1 MQFDCLEAAPVG
13 RSKSSDCSLTHRCES
28 AESLPTVRNVT
39 VWPPSQYHHE
49 CMLHKKGKNEPR
61 TATRADVKNEMA
73 KPRMARS
80 ARIAELNLDI
90 ARNIAEP
97 STTMPGTVKK
107 IIPPPRTS
115 LPEKAQIAVAGA
127 PRAYR
132 DLRIENTLTDEHG
145 DDVRLK
151 KGAHVEITVTA
162 NDDRDHN

>member
-1 MQFDCLEAAPVG
+1 M
-13 RSKSSDCSLTHRCES
+13 
-28 AESLPTVRNVT
+28 
-39 VWPPSQYHHE
+39 
-49 CMLHKKGKNEPR
+49 
-61 TATRADVKNEMA
+61 TATRADVKKEMA

-107 IIPPPRTS
+107 IIPSPHTD

-127 PRAYR
+127 PRPYR

-145 DDVRLK
+145 DDVKLK

-162 NDDRDHN
+162 NDDRRRN